1 MNWTIWKAELLT
13 AHLLHL
19 PALLPLRHLEMVKLK
34 PFSSLW
40 DYSGQRFP
48 HGSS

>member
-1 MNWTIWKAELLT
+1 MKWTIWEAELLT

-19 PALLPLRHLEMVKLK
+19 PALLTLRHLEMGKLK
-34 PFSSLW
+34 PFTCLW
-40 DYSGQRFP
+40 DYTGQHFP